1 MENIF
6 PQPTSGSLVLLPT
19 LYMVWS
25 DAIINEHERQTFQS
39 FFKKADWLSEED
51 SKYLTAR
58 LDPNSP
64 PSREEM
70 EMWWKTIKS
79 SVDNSKTYPHLS
91 SIGVEILRKNAPE
104 VAHTFPLSKVEEE
117 LGNLENE
124 LGIIGKSATLI
135 FKSSHANISTAY
147 ETEKAFEVEKLTALL
162 DGKRKPLIDEIKTL
176 ISKETFDY
184 VDPGNLK
191 NYREQVLAW
200 CKILAEKGYGSIGFP
215 QQYGGKDDME
225 GYFTVMETLSYRD
238 LSMVIKFG
246 VQFGL
251 WGMSV
256 YSLGTKK
263 HHDKYLRDIGSLK
276 LPGCFAMTETNH
288 GSNVRGI
295 ETTATYNHKDQTFTI
310 HTPHEKARKEY
321 IGNAALHGR
330 MATVF
335 AKLIIDEKDY
345 GVTTFIVPLRDEDG
359 NHLPG
364 ISITDCGRKMGLNGV
379 DNGLIGFDTVTIPK
393 ENMLDRFSS
402 VDTDGN
408 FQSPIA
414 SDNKRFFTMLGT
426 LVGGRIGIPRSA
438 LAASKSG
445 LTIAIRY
452 SDKRRQFGPE
462 GSSEIPILNYRM
474 HQRRLLPLLSKTYA
488 CHFAMEYVT
497 DRFLNRKEEEMQEI
511 EALAAGVKSY
521 VTWHNTATLQECREA
536 CGGKGFLS
544 ENRIDALKNDS
555 DIYTTFE
562 GDNTVLFQL
571 VAKSRLSAYKEQFE
585 NMNLFTI
592 IDYVVNKTKT
602 SITEKNPLIVRN
614 TDENH
619 LLDSEFHLNAFQY
632 RENSILDSAAKRLKR
647 LMGDGMDP
655 FDAVNVA
662 QHHLLTLGKAFIE
675 RIILEKFI
683 EKIAHT
689 SDPELKKV
697 LKKLCDLFALYQIEA
712 HKGWYLE
719 QGYMEGVKTK
729 AIRKMV
735 NQLCWEIRKDAVPL
749 VNAFNIPDECLSA
762 PIAT

>member
-1 MENIF
+1 MEKILS
-6 PQPTSGSLVLLPT
+6 QPTNGSLVLLPIV
-19 LYMVWS
+19 YMVWS
-25 DAIINEHERQTFQS
+25 DTTINASEHQAFQS
-39 FFKKADWLSEED
+39 FFKAVDWLSEED
-51 SKYLTAR
+51 RKYLTAK

-64 PSREEM
+64 PSREEL

-79 SVDNSKTYPHLS
+79 SVDNDTTYPHLS
-91 SIGVEILRKNAPE
+91 SIGIEILKKNAPE
-104 VAHTFPLSKVEEE
+104 VAHTFPLSKVEKE
-117 LGNLENE
+117 LGNLESQ
-124 LGIIGKSATLI
+124 LGIIGQSAALT
-135 FKSSHANISTAY
+135 FKSSHANISTSY
-147 ETEKAFEVEKLTALL
+147 ETKKGFETEKLTALL
-162 DGKRKPLIDEIKTL
+162 DGRRKPLIDEIKSV
-176 ISKETFDY
+176 ISKKEFDY

-191 NYREQVLAW
+191 EYREQVLVW
-200 CKILAEKGYGSIGFP
+200 CKMLADKGYGSIGFP
-215 QQYGGKDDME
+215 KEYGGGDDME

-238 LSMVIKFG
+238 LSTVIKFG

-256 YSLGTKK
+256 FMLGTKK
-263 HHDKYLRDIGSLK
+263 HHEKYLPAIGTLE

-295 ETTATYNHKDQTFTI
+295 ETTATYNHKEKTFTI
-310 HTPHEKARKEY
+310 NTPHINARKEY
-321 IGNAALHGR
+321 IGNAALHGK

-335 AKLIIDEKDY
+335 AKLLINDKDY
-345 GVTTFIVPLRDEDG
+345 GVSTFIVPLRDEEG
-359 NHLPG
+359 KTLPG
-364 ISITDCGRKMGLNGV
+364 IAIEDCGRKMGLNGV
-379 DNGLIGFDTVTIPK
+379 DNGLIAFDKVTIPK

-402 VDTDGN
+402 VDEEGE

-452 SDKRRQFGPE
+452 ADKRRQFGPDGTTE
-462 GSSEIPILNYRM
+462 VPILNYRM

-497 DRFLNRKEEEMQEI
+497 ERFLNRKEDEMQEI
-511 EALAAGVKSY
+511 EALAAGLKSY

-555 DIYTTFE
+555 DVYTTFE
-562 GDNTVLFQL
+562 GDNTVLLQL

-585 NMNLFTI
+585 NMNLFTV

-602 SITEKNPLIVRN
+602 SITEKNPLIIRN

-619 LLDSEFHLNAFQY
+619 LLDPEFHLNAFQY
-632 RENSILDSAAKRLKR
+632 RENSILSSAGKRLKR
-647 LMGDGMDP
+647 LMDEGMDP

-662 QHHLLTLGKAFIE
+662 QHHLFTLAMAFIE
-675 RIILEKFI
+675 RVILEKFI
-683 EKIAHT
+683 EKIEQT
-689 SDPELKKV
+689 TDPELKQV
-697 LKKLCDLFALYQIEA
+697 LKRLCDLFALYQIET
-712 HKGWYLE
+712 HNGWYLE
-719 QGYMEGVKTK
+719 QGYMEGIKSK

-749 VNAFNIPDECLSA
+749 VNAFNIPDSCLSA

>member
-1 MENIF
+1 MEKIF
-6 PQPTSGSLVLLPT
+6 SQPTNGSLVLLPT
-19 LYMVWS
+19 LYKVWS
-25 DAIINEHERQTFQS
+25 DANITNSEHEAFQS
-39 FFKKADWLSEED
+39 FFKKADWLSKED
-51 SKYLTAR
+51 KDYLTNK
-58 LDPNSP
+58 LDPEFP
-64 PSREEM
+64 PAREEL
-70 EMWWKTIKS
+70 ELWWKTIKS
-79 SVDNSKTYPHLS
+79 AVAEDKVYPHLS
-91 SIGVEILRKNAPE
+91 SIGVEILKKHAPN
-104 VAHTFPLSKVEEE
+104 VAQNIPLEKVENE
-117 LGNLENE
+117 LAKLENQ
-124 LGIIGKSATLI
+124 LGIIGKSAALT
-135 FKSSHANISTAY
+135 FKSKHSNLSTSY
-147 ETEKAFEVEKLTALL
+147 ETQAAFATEKLTCLL
-162 DGKRKPLIDEIKTL
+162 DGKRKPLIDEIKSF
-176 ISKETFDY
+176 ISKKEFDY
-184 VDPGNLK
+184 VDPGNLRE
-191 NYREQVLAW
+191 YREQVLLW
-200 CKILAEKGYGSIGFP
+200 CKMLADKGYGSIGYPEEF
-215 QQYGGKDDME
+215 GGANDME

-238 LSMVIKFG
+238 LSTVIKFG

-263 HHDKYLRDIGSLK
+263 HHEKYLEDIGSLK

-295 ETTATYNHKDQTFTI
+295 ETTATYNHQEKNFTI
-310 HTPHEKARKEY
+310 HTPHINARKEY

-335 AKLIIDEKDY
+335 AKLIIDGKDY
-345 GVTTFIVPLRDEDG
+345 GVSTFIVPLRDKEG
-359 NHLPG
+359 NTLPG

-379 DNGLIGFDTVTIPK
+379 DNGLISFDSIVIPK

-402 VDTDGN
+402 VDDNGD

-438 LAASKSG
+438 IAASKSG

-452 SDKRRQFGPE
+452 ADKRRQFGPDGTAE
-462 GSSEIPILNYRM
+462 VPILNYRM
-474 HQRRLLPLLSKTYA
+474 HQRRLLPLLAKTYA

-511 EALAAGVKSY
+511 EALAAGLKAY
-521 VTWHNTATLQECREA
+521 ATWHNTDTLQECREA

-555 DIYTTFE
+555 DVYTTFE
-562 GDNTVLFQL
+562 GDNTVLLQL

-592 IDYVVNKTKT
+592 IDYVVAKAKT
-602 SITEKNPLIVRN
+602 SLTEKNYIITRN
-614 TDENH
+614 KDESH

-632 RENSILDSAAKRLKR
+632 RENSILNAAAKRLKR
-647 LMGDGMDP
+647 LMGEGMDP

-662 QHHLLTLGKAFIE
+662 QHHLYTLSLAYIE
-675 RIILEKFI
+675 RVVLEKFI
-683 EKIAHT
+683 EKIEQT
-689 SDPELKKV
+689 SDPELKQV
-697 LKKLCDLFALYQIEA
+697 LKQLCDLYALHQIEK
-712 HKGWYLE
+712 HNGWYLE
-719 QGYMEGVKTK
+719 QGYMEGGKSK

-735 NQLCWEIRKDAVPL
+735 NQLCWNMRKNAVPL
-749 VNAFNIPDECLSA
+749 VNAFNIPDACLAA